1 VRERAGRDR
10 RVGIQAGIRVGT
22 PLVRRTRPARPPS
35 KGACRLM
42 GLNYKAIQQMQNKM
56 LKMQEELHNSTF
68 EGTSGGGAVAVTM
81 NGKFEVTAVKL
92 EKDVVDPED
101 VGMLEDLVLTAIQ
114 DAFAKVSE
122 AQAKMMTSLTG
133 GMKLPPGLGF

>member
-1 VRERAGRDR
+1 
-10 RVGIQAGIRVGT
+10 
-22 PLVRRTRPARPPS
+22 
-35 KGACRLM
+35 M

-56 LKMQEELHNSTF
+56 LKMQEELHSSTF

-81 NGKFEVTAVKL
+81 NGKFEVTAIKL

-114 DAFAKVSE
+114 DAFGKVTE